1 MSVIIIIAIVL
12 AMGAV
17 LFALIRGLIAFLRT
31 TEADLKGLN
40 NQEAGT
46 SEMHLM
52 QNKMMF
58 ARVKYQA
65 IAVIL
70 LVILGMLAAAN

>member
-1 MSVIIIIAIVL
+1 MSIIVILAIVL

-17 LFALIRGLIAFLRT
+17 LYALIRGLVTFLRT
-31 TEADLKGLN
+31 TEADLKG
-40 NQEAGT
+40 EGT

-70 LVILGMLAAAN
+70 LVILGMFAAAK

>member
-1 MSVIIIIAIVL
+1 MPTVITILIVL
-12 AMGAV
+12 AMVAV
-17 LFALIRGLIAFLRT
+17 VVALVRGLIAFLRT
-31 TEADLKGLN
+31 SSENVRGPD
-40 NQEAGT
+40 AGGT
-46 SEMHLM
+46 TTDMHAV

-70 LVILGMLAAAN
+70 LVLLGIAAAAD

>member
-1 MSVIIIIAIVL
+1 MSIIVIIAIAL

-17 LFALIRGLIAFLRT
+17 LFALIRGLVAFLRT
-31 TEADLKGLN
+31 TEADLKG
-40 NQEAGT
+40 EGT
-46 SEMHLM
+46 SDMHLM

>member
-1 MSVIIIIAIVL
+1 MSIIVIIAIVL

-17 LFALIRGLIAFLRT
+17 LFALIRGLVAFLQT
-31 TEADLKGLN
+31 TEADLKG
-40 NQEAGT
+40 EGT
-46 SEMHLM
+46 TDMHAL

>member
-1 MSVIIIIAIVL
+1 MSIIVILAIVL

-17 LFALIRGLIAFLRT
+17 LFALIRGLVAFLRT
-31 TEADLKGLN
+31 TEADLKG
-40 NQEAGT
+40 EGT
-46 SEMHLM
+46 SDMHLM

-70 LVILGMLAAAN
+70 LVILGMFAAAK

>member
-1 MSVIIIIAIVL
+1 MSYVIILLVIL

-17 LFALIRGLIAFLRT
+17 VFTLVRGLIAFLRT
-31 TEADLKGLN
+31 TEADLKG
-40 NQEAGT
+40 EGT
-46 SEMHLM
+46 ATDMHAM

-65 IAVIL
+65 IAVLL
-70 LVILGMLAAAN
+70 LVLLSIIAASN